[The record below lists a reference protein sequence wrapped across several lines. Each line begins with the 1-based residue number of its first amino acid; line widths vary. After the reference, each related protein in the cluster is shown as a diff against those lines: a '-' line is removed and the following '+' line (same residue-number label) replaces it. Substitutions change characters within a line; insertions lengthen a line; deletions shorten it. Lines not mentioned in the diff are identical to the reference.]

1 MIHPKVRRRPE
12 KESKDAM
19 GEAEGSA
26 KGNILMTTL
35 PRALIAPYTFL
46 KSVFY
51 PLSIYTLSLSLRDR
65 WSRVFLMW

>member
-1 MIHPKVRRRPE
+1 
-12 KESKDAM
+12 M